1 MFASILVGPF
11 LENQLSCDCPKP
23 IFNFCPS
30 PLFLNT
36 LLNFTRGHV
45 TRLRQSAPKGE
56 IQVQA
61 WILLARFGL

>member
-1 MFASILVGPF
+1 
-11 LENQLSCDCPKP
+11 
-23 IFNFCPS
+23 
-30 PLFLNT
+30 
-36 LLNFTRGHV
+36 LNFTRGHV